1 MRAKF
6 RIGDERSVAARM
18 LWLRDEIGIDHM
30 LARVCWP
37 GLLEAKVLE
46 TMQRLM
52 DVTAA
57 L

>member
-6 RIGDERSVAARM
+6 RVGDERSVAARM
-18 LWLRDEIGIDHM
+18 LWLRDELGIDHM

>member
-6 RIGDERSVAARM
+6 RVGDERYVAARM
-18 LWLRDEIGIDHM
+18 LWLCDELGIDHM

-37 GLLEAKVLE
+37 GLLEAE